1 MNDNAAQFRK
11 EVSVRFTLRASIIE
25 KILRSAFPPPPDVLS
40 PKPSLALSRIPATV
54 LTSPWAGRQATL
66 HEFARRLLRAHTF
79 CVPGGRSAPLCTR
92 SKMAA
97 APALAVSKIAGEKT
111 KTRGMLYEKMQSVLS
126 QRTVVFSCCGAESCY
141 RRESLYGGGMALP
154 WLQLFVSGVFAAEK
168 IKQQTSPGGKSCR
181 GCNSLQGSFVFLTE
195 RPNFDK
201 DEVCVCQPNRSIPLP
216 RPALT

>member
-1 MNDNAAQFRK
+1 MK
-11 EVSVRFTLRASIIE
+11 
-25 KILRSAFPPPPDVLS
+25 KILRSAFPPPPDAFS
-40 PKPSLALSRIPATV
+40 PKPSLAPSRIPAFA

-66 HEFARRLLRAHTF
+66 HEFARRLLRAHAF

-111 KTRGMLYEKMQSVLS
+111 KTGGISHEKMESILS
-126 QRTVVFSCCGAESCY
+126 QRTAVLSCCGAELY
-141 RRESLYGGGMALP
+141 HWRGSLHGGGMALP

-168 IKQQTSPGGKSCR
+168 IKQQASPGGKSCR
-181 GCNSLQGSFVFLTE
+181 GCNSLRGSFVFQTE

-201 DEVCVCQPNRSIPLP
+201 NEVCVCQPNQLIPLP

>member
-1 MNDNAAQFRK
+1 MKKSCVRLFRHRQTLFRRNRPLLLPAFLLLRLRLHGQAGKPPFMN
-11 EVSVRFTLRASIIE
+11 L
-25 KILRSAFPPPPDVLS
+25 P
-40 PKPSLALSRIPATV
+40 
-54 LTSPWAGRQATL
+54 
-66 HEFARRLLRAHTF
+66 RRLLRAHTF

-111 KTRGMLYEKMQSVLS
+111 KTGGILHEKMQSVVS
-126 QRTVVFSCCGAESCY
+126 QWTVVFSCCGAKPFY

-154 WLQLFVSGVFAAEK
+154 WLQLFVSGAFAAEK
-168 IKQQTSPGGKSCR
+168 IKHGCSSGGEKCR
-181 GCNSLQGSFVFLTE
+181 GCNSLLGSFVFQTE

-201 DEVCVCQPNRSIPLP
+201 NEVGSCQPNRSIPLL